1 MMVMS
6 LAADL
11 FDLVATVKLRILNH
25 QDMIKPWCFF
35 GFLVGVDSQKSTA
48 KFEGIQFFM
57 VSMANI

>member
-6 LAADL
+6 LAADF

-25 QDMIKPWCFF
+25 QDMIKPWCFWLLGRGRF
-35 GFLVGVDSQKSTA
+35 PKSTA